1 MPKNGRL
8 KRKKAAESSDEP
20 PSDIPYYYKGVLPL
34 CQVIEIT
41 AANFEQE
48 VLKSEQPVMLDFWAV
63 WCGPCRMLSPV
74 IEEIAAENPDI
85 KVGKVNV
92 DNEMSLAERYSI
104 MSIPTVMVFKN
115 GKLVDTSVGV
125 RPKRELLAM
134 IEE

>member
-1 MPKNGRL
+1 M
-8 KRKKAAESSDEP
+8 S
-20 PSDIPYYYKGVLPL
+20 VM
-34 CQVIEIT
+34 EIT

-48 VLKSEQPVMLDFWAV
+48 VLKSNKPVMLDFWAV
-63 WCGPCRMLSPV
+63 WCGPCRLLSPV
-74 IEEIAAENPDI
+74 IEEIAAENPNI

-92 DNEMSLAERYSI
+92 DNEMSLAEKYQI

-125 RPKRELLAM
+125 KPKRELLAM

>member
-1 MPKNGRL
+1 M
-8 KRKKAAESSDEP
+8 S
-20 PSDIPYYYKGVLPL
+20 
-34 CQVIEIT
+34 VIEIT

-104 MSIPTVMVFKN
+104 MSIPTFMVFKN

>member
-1 MPKNGRL
+1 M
-8 KRKKAAESSDEP
+8 S
-20 PSDIPYYYKGVLPL
+20 
-34 CQVIEIT
+34 VIEIT

-85 KVGKVNV
+85 KA
-92 DNEMSLAERYSI
+92 LAERYSI

>member
-1 MPKNGRL
+1 M
-8 KRKKAAESSDEP
+8 S
-20 PSDIPYYYKGVLPL
+20 VM
-34 CQVIEIT
+34 EIT

-48 VLKSEQPVMLDFWAV
+48 ILKSDKPVMLDFWAV
-63 WCGPCRMLSPV
+63 WCGPCRLLSPV
-74 IEEIAAENPDI
+74 IEEIAAENPNI

-92 DNEMSLAERYSI
+92 DNEMSLAEKYQI

-125 RPKRELLAM
+125 KPKRELLAM

>member
-1 MPKNGRL
+1 M
-8 KRKKAAESSDEP
+8 S
-20 PSDIPYYYKGVLPL
+20 VM
-34 CQVIEIT
+34 EIT

-48 VLKSEQPVMLDFWAV
+48 VLKSAKPVMLDFWAV
-63 WCGPCRMLSPV
+63 WCGPCRLLSPV
-74 IEEIAAENPDI
+74 IEEIAAENPNI

-92 DNEMSLAERYSI
+92 DNEMSLAEKYQI

-125 RPKRELLAM
+125 KPKRELLAM

>member
-1 MPKNGRL
+1 M
-8 KRKKAAESSDEP
+8 S
-20 PSDIPYYYKGVLPL
+20 VM
-34 CQVIEIT
+34 EIT

-48 VLKSEQPVMLDFWAV
+48 VLKADKPVMLDFWAV

-74 IEEIAAENPDI
+74 IEEIAAENPNI

-92 DNEMSLAERYSI
+92 DNEMSLAERYQI

-125 RPKRELLAM
+125 KPKRELLAM

>member
-1 MPKNGRL
+1 M
-8 KRKKAAESSDEP
+8 S
-20 PSDIPYYYKGVLPL
+20 
-34 CQVIEIT
+34 VIEIT

>member
-1 MPKNGRL
+1 M
-8 KRKKAAESSDEP
+8 A
-20 PSDIPYYYKGVLPL
+20 
-34 CQVIEIT
+34 VIEIT

-48 VLKSEQPVMLDFWAV
+48 VLKSAQPVLLDFWAV

-74 IEEIAAENPDI
+74 IEDIADENPSI

-92 DNEMSLAERYSI
+92 DEEMSLAEKYGI

-125 RPKRELLAM
+125 KPKSEILAM
-134 IEE
+134 IDE

>member
-1 MPKNGRL
+1 M
-8 KRKKAAESSDEP
+8 S
-20 PSDIPYYYKGVLPL
+20 
-34 CQVIEIT
+34 VIEIT

-74 IEEIAAENPDI
+74 IEEIAAENPAI

>member
-1 MPKNGRL
+1 M
-8 KRKKAAESSDEP
+8 S
-20 PSDIPYYYKGVLPL
+20 
-34 CQVIEIT
+34 VIEIT

-48 VLKSEQPVMLDFWAV
+48 VLKADKPVLLDFWAV

-74 IEEIAAENPDI
+74 IEEIAAENPQI

-92 DNEMSLAERYSI
+92 DNEMTLAEKYNI
-104 MSIPTVMVFKN
+104 MSIPTVMVFRN

-125 RPKRELLAM
+125 KPKRELLAM

>member
-1 MPKNGRL
+1 M
-8 KRKKAAESSDEP
+8 S
-20 PSDIPYYYKGVLPL
+20 VM
-34 CQVIEIT
+34 EIT

-48 VLKSEQPVMLDFWAV
+48 VLKSDKPVMLDFWAV
-63 WCGPCRMLSPV
+63 WCGPCRLLSPV
-74 IEEIAAENPDI
+74 IEEIAAENPNI

-92 DNEMSLAERYSI
+92 DNEMSLAEKYQI

-125 RPKRELLAM
+125 KPKRELLAM